1 MVHNAFVVPHA
12 SAGDFVVSLPRSLS
26 PLIGNRKK
34 TGMGCAEPSP
44 SFHQLKGPA
53 MKKLFLASAVSALFA
68 APTTV
73 LAQARPGGVP
83 TLDKVLEA
91 SGISVSGYIDAGY
104 THSDRNVE
112 TGFSTRVFDSQNNSF
127 VLHQLGVSISKQ
139 PKQGF
144 GGVVNFTAGRD
155 AEVINSFGATT
166 SQVDL
171 TQAYAQYARGP
182 LTLIAGKFVTLQGT
196 EVIWSPSNLNTS
208 HSILFGA
215 IPFTHTGV
223 RGTWA
228 LNDQVSFYAGLNNG
242 WDQLTDSNRPKTVEL
257 GASLNPIKPLSI
269 TVTDYSGKEVFTPGG
284 VAISQGTRNSF
295 NAVAS
300 YTISDPLSVGVEILQ
315 VTQENTP
322 SPTGPG
328 TIKAK
333 YNGVAGYVTYMF
345 TPKYRGVVRVESF
358 NDKDGLRFTAAA
370 ADTKYKEV
378 TVTGA
383 YLPADN
389 FEMRAEVRR
398 DNATNPVFTDFAG
411 PPSKSLMT
419 IALQGL
425 YKF

>member
-1 MVHNAFVVPHA
+1 
-12 SAGDFVVSLPRSLS
+12 
-26 PLIGNRKK
+26 
-34 TGMGCAEPSP
+34 
-44 SFHQLKGPA
+44 

-73 LAQARPGGVP
+73 LAQAKPGAVP

-104 THSDRNVE
+104 THADRNIEAMAVAP
-112 TGFSTRVFDSQNNSF
+112 RVFDTQNNSF
-127 VLHQLGVSISKQ
+127 ALNQFGLSVAKQ
-139 PKQGF
+139 PKEGF
-144 GGVVNFTAGRD
+144 GGLVNLTVGRD
-155 AEVINSFGATT
+155 AQFIHSAPEATGVGASTFD
-166 SQVDL
+166 V

-196 EVIWSPSNLNTS
+196 EVIWSPTNPNIS

-223 RGTWA
+223 RGAWA
-228 LNDQVSFYAGLNNG
+228 VNDQVSLYAGLNNG
-242 WDQLTDSNRPKTVEL
+242 WDQLTDSNKPKTVEL
-257 GASLNPIKPLSI
+257 GASLNPVKPL
-269 TVTDYSGKEVFTPGG
+269 TVTLSAYSGKETSTPTIT
-284 VAISQGTRNSF
+284 VVPAGTRNSF

-300 YTISDPLSVGVEILQ
+300 YTISDPLSVGVELLQ
-315 VTQENTP
+315 VSQENVP
-322 SPTGPG
+322 SGPG

-333 YNGVAGYVTYMF
+333 YNGVALYGTYMF
-345 TPKYRGVVRVESF
+345 TPKYRGVLRYESF
-358 NDKDGLRFTAAA
+358 DDKDGLRFGLAS
-370 ADTKYKEV
+370 TKYKEV

-398 DNATNPVFTDFAG
+398 DNATNPVFPEFTG
-411 PPSKSLMT
+411 PLSKSLMT
-419 IALQGL
+419 VALQGL